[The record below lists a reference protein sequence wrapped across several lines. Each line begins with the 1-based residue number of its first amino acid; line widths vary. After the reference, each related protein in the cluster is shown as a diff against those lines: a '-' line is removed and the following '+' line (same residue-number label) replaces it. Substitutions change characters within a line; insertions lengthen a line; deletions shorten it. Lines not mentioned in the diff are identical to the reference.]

1 VSQSRYTFEPDRFV
15 IDQYNDLIPFAS
27 FLPGIAGVSGRPAWA
42 FYVNRGQAIAS
53 FGVRNKDGAFLEF
66 FPADKAY
73 QLTPSRGFR
82 TFLKIAE
89 SGQTHEPFQR
99 SAEPEVK
106 QRLYISTEEVG
117 VEEINPQLGLNIRA
131 DMFTLPEAPVA
142 GLVRR
147 VEITNTSAQPKKID
161 IVDGLPQVLPYG
173 MNQWILK
180 FMSRTSEAFMRVEGV
195 RQNLPFYRL
204 KVWPTDTP
212 QVEPIVACNF
222 FAGFLNGK
230 RTDVIVDAERVFG
243 LAGDF
248 SRPERFFEQDLDFAD
263 QVAGNQTPS
272 AFQALTLE
280 LKPGQSQV
288 FYGFY
293 GHAESQA
300 VMQHFIAEAGGNG
313 YFEAKRA
320 SNRRLIDNI
329 AQKAFTATAQPLFD
343 AHARQCYLDNGLR
356 GGFPSQVPGGAQL
369 YLFGRKHGDL
379 ERDYNDFLLQDTPYS
394 EGNGDFRDVL
404 QNRRMDL
411 FFDPA
416 LDTKNIRYFFSL
428 VQSDGYN
435 PCSLRNSRFVI
446 DLSSTKP
453 SPEGEGWVR
462 GNQNKEKTDFNP
474 PHPGLIMA
482 DSPVRH
488 PAGECKSAPGGFVP
502 EGEGECSL
510 NSVVLTQ
517 KFAHY
522 FDRFPELE
530 QLLSREF
537 KYAEL
542 WQALQAAEDPESLI
556 AEILAQAQEVEDAE
570 FDRGY
575 WSDHWTY
582 LVDLLVGYKAIFPDR
597 LPGLF
602 LDKTYTFFDPTHVV
616 MPRVQKYVVTPNGV
630 RQYGA
635 VQASPDKTDLIN
647 SRPRRRYQVRSQQG
661 RGDIVYT
668 TLLGKILT
676 LVANKLATLDPFGVG
691 IEMEADRPGW
701 CDALN
706 GLPGIF
712 GSSVNETIEL
722 KRLADFTLAALTGVS
737 GECPMPAE
745 LAEFIAE
752 LAALLRRDPTP
763 ELFWQ
768 HSGVI
773 KEAYRDKVFMGFD
786 GAEQALSIAAVQNF
800 LAAVSGH
807 LDAAI
812 ARAKGPQGIGTYFA
826 YEAEQYRELENGKA
840 EVTRFKQ
847 KPLPLFLEGFV
858 HALRIAEPDE
868 ARRLYQAAR
877 ESELFDKKLGMYR
890 LNAPLGDNA
899 LELGRIGVF
908 NYGWL
913 ENGSVFLH
921 MHYKFV
927 LEMVRAGLAGE
938 FYDQIER
945 LLVAFRDP
953 AEYGRNP
960 SENSSFLVSSGF
972 DVDPRQH
979 GRGCVARLSGST
991 VEFMHLWTHLFLGSA
1006 PFVVEQGRLR
1016 FKPEPVLSKS
1026 LFSTAERT
1034 ANPFGTEETLP
1045 AHSAACALLG
1055 TTLLVYI
1062 NSEYRDTF
1070 GQSTVKPCSFR
1081 LYGGD
1086 GSEQIVESQYLEGK
1100 IAEALREGQ
1109 FRRLDVVL
1117 S

>member
-1 VSQSRYTFEPDRFV
+1 MVPPVSQSRYAFEADRFV

-42 FYVNRGQAIAS
+42 FYVNRGQAVAS

-82 TFLKIAE
+82 TFLKITE
-89 SGQTHEPFQR
+89 GGQIQTHEPFQR
-99 SAEPEVK
+99 GAGPEVK
-106 QRLYISTEEVG
+106 QRLYIADYEVG
-117 VEEINPQLGLNIRA
+117 AEEIHPQLGLNIRA
-131 DMFTLPEAPVA
+131 DMFTLPEATVA

-147 VEITNTSAQPKKID
+147 VEITNTSAQTRKID

-195 RQNLPFYRL
+195 QQNLPFYRL

-272 AFQALTLE
+272 AFQALTME

-300 VMQHFIAEAGGNG
+300 VMQRFVAEADRNG

-320 SNRRLIDNI
+320 SNRRLIDGI

-343 AHARQCYLDNGLR
+343 AHVRQCYLDNGLR
-356 GGFPSQVPGGAQL
+356 GGFPSPVPGGTQL

-404 QNRRMDL
+404 QNRRMDV
-411 FFDPA
+411 FFNPA
-416 LDTKNIRYFFSL
+416 LGAKNIRYFFSL
-428 VQSDGYN
+428 IQPDGYN

-446 DLSSTKP
+446 DLSSKKP

-474 PHPGLIMA
+474 PHPGLL
-482 DSPVRH
+482 PQ
-488 PAGECKSAPGGFVP
+488 
-502 EGEGECSL
+502 GEGA
-510 NSVVLTQ
+510 SVLKSTALAHH
-517 KFAHY
+517 FAQ
-522 FDRFPELE
+522 FPELE
-530 QLLSREF
+530 PLLSREF

-542 WQALQAAEDPESLI
+542 WQALQAEDDPEPII
-556 AEILAQAQEVEDAE
+556 AEILEQAQEVEDAE

-582 LVDLLVGYKAIFPDR
+582 LVDLLISYKAIYPDR

-602 LDKTYTFFDPTHVV
+602 LDKTYTFFDPTHYI
-616 MPRVQKYVVTPNGV
+616 MPRAQKYVVTPNGV

-635 VQASPDKTDLIN
+635 VQHRPDKTDLIN
-647 SRPRRRYQVRSQQG
+647 SRARRRYQVRSQQG

-706 GLPGIF
+706 GLPGIL

-722 KRLADFTLAALTGVS
+722 KRLVDFTLAALADVA
-737 GECPMPAE
+737 GECSLPVE
-745 LAEFIAE
+745 LADFISV
-752 LAALLRRDPTP
+752 LAALLNLPALTP

-768 HSGVI
+768 QSGAA
-773 KEAYRDKVFMGFD
+773 KETYRDKVFMGFD

-800 LAAVSGH
+800 LAAASGH

-812 ARAKGPQGIGTYFA
+812 ARAKGPQGIVTYFA
-826 YEAEQYRELENGKA
+826 YEAEQYRELEDGKA

-858 HALRIAEPDE
+858 HALRIAEPGE
-868 ARRLYQAAR
+868 ARRLYEAAR
-877 ESELFDKKLGMYR
+877 NSELFDQKLGMYR

-913 ENGSVFLH
+913 ENGSIFLH

-927 LEMVRAGLAGE
+927 LEMVRAGLTDE

-960 SENSSFLVSSGF
+960 VENSSFLVSSGF
-972 DVDPRQH
+972 NVDPRQH

-991 VEFMHLWTHLFLGSA
+991 VEFMHLWTHLFLGPA
-1006 PFVVEQGRLR
+1006 PFVSEQGQLR

-1026 LFSTAERT
+1026 LFPTAERT
-1034 ANPFGTEETLP
+1034 VTPFGTEEALP
-1045 AHSAACALLG
+1045 AHSVACTLLG
-1055 TTLLVYI
+1055 ATLLVYI
-1062 NSEYRDTF
+1062 NPELRDTF
-1070 GQSTVKPCSFR
+1070 GQAAVKPCRYR
-1081 LYGGD
+1081 LYGRD
-1086 GSEQIVESQYLEGK
+1086 GSLQTVESPYLEGQ
-1100 IAEALREGQ
+1100 IAEELRKDR
-1109 FRRLDVVL
+1109 FRRVDVGL

>member
-1 VSQSRYTFEPDRFV
+1 VNQTSYNFEDGRFV

-42 FYVNRGQAIAS
+42 FYVNRGQAVAS

-82 TFLKIAE
+82 TFLKIADG
-89 SGQTHEPFQR
+89 GQTHEPFQR
-99 SAEPEVK
+99 GAGPDVK
-106 QRLYISTEEVG
+106 QRLYIATEEIG
-117 VEEINPQLGLNIRA
+117 VEEVNSQLGLIIRA
-131 DMFTLPEAPVA
+131 DMFTLPEAAVA

-147 VEITNTSAQPKKID
+147 VEITNTSAQAKKID

-222 FAGFLNGK
+222 FAGFLNGQ
-230 RTDVIVDAERVFG
+230 RTGVIVDAERVFG

-248 SRPERFFEQDLDFAD
+248 SRPERFFEQDLDFAG

-300 VMQHFIAEAGGNG
+300 AMRQFVAEADRNG
-313 YFEAKRA
+313 YFEAKRE
-320 SNRRLIDNI
+320 SNRRLIDGI

-356 GGFPSQVPGGAQL
+356 GGFPSPVPGGAQL

-411 FFDPA
+411 FFNPA
-416 LDTKNIRYFFSL
+416 LDAKNIRYFFNL
-428 VQSDGYN
+428 VQPDGYN
-435 PCSLRNSRFVI
+435 PCSLRNSRFAVE
-446 DLSSTKP
+446 S
-453 SPEGEGWVR
+453 
-462 GNQNKEKTDFNP
+462 
-474 PHPGLIMA
+474 A
-482 DSPVRH
+482 D
-488 PAGECKSAPGGFVP
+488 AFAP
-502 EGEGECSL
+502 
-510 NSVVLTQ
+510 
-517 KFAHY
+517 Y
-522 FDRFPELE
+522 FERFPELE
-530 QLLSREF
+530 PLLAREF

-542 WQALQAAEDPESLI
+542 WQALQAAEDPEPI
-556 AEILAQAQEVEDAE
+556 ITDILAQAQEVEDAE

-582 LVDLLVGYKAIFPDR
+582 LVDLLISYKAIFPDR

-616 MPRVQKYVVTPNGV
+616 MPRAQKYAVTANGV

-635 VQASPDKTDLIN
+635 VQHRPDKTDLIN
-647 SRPRRRYQVRSQQG
+647 SRARRRYQVRSQQG
-661 RGDIVYT
+661 NGDIVVT

-706 GLPGIF
+706 GLPGIL

-722 KRLADFTLAALTGVS
+722 KRLTDFTRAALAGVS
-737 GECPMPAE
+737 GECLLPAE
-745 LAEFIAE
+745 LAEFIAD
-752 LAALLRRDPTP
+752 LAALLRRDLTP

-768 HSGVI
+768 HSGAA

-800 LAAVSGH
+800 LAVVSGH
-807 LDAAI
+807 LDAGI
-812 ARAKGPQGIGTYFA
+812 ARANSPQGIVTYFA

-858 HALRIAEPDE
+858 HALRIVEPDE

-877 ESELFDKKLGMYR
+877 ESELFDRKLGMYR

-913 ENGSVFLH
+913 ENGSIFLH

-927 LEMVRAGLAGE
+927 LEMVRAGLTTE
-938 FYDQIER
+938 FYDQIEQ
-945 LLVAFRDP
+945 LLVTFRDP

-960 SENSSFLVSSGF
+960 VENSSFLVSSGF

-991 VEFMHLWTHLFLGSA
+991 VEFLHLWTHLFLGAA
-1006 PFVVEQGRLR
+1006 PFVFDQGKLL

-1026 LFSTAERT
+1026 FFLTEEQSV
-1034 ANPFGTEETLP
+1034 NPFGFEEILP
-1045 AHSAACALLG
+1045 AGSAACALFG

-1062 NSEYRDTF
+1062 NPECQDTF
-1070 GQSTVKPCSFR
+1070 GDTAVKPCR
-1081 LYGGD
+1081 YLLHGRD
-1086 GSEQIVESQYLEGK
+1086 GVMQTVDGLYLERQF
-1100 IAEALREGQ
+1100 AEALRQGQ
-1109 FRRLDVVL
+1109 FRRVDVVL
-1117 S
+1117 V

>member
-1 VSQSRYTFEPDRFV
+1 MNQTRYSFEDGCFV
-15 IDQYNDLIPFAS
+15 IDQYNDLVPFAS

-42 FYVNRGQAIAS
+42 FYVNRSQAIAS

-82 TFLKIAE
+82 TFLKITE
-89 SGQTHEPFQR
+89 GGQIQTHEPFQR
-99 SAEPEVK
+99 GAGPEVK
-106 QRLYISTEEVG
+106 QRLYISAEEVG
-117 VEEINPQLGLNIRA
+117 VEEINSQLGFRIRA
-131 DMFTLPEAPVA
+131 DMFTLPEASVA

-147 VEITNTSAQPKKID
+147 VEVINTSDRIKTID

-212 QVEPIVACNF
+212 QVEPIIACNF

-230 RTDVIVDAERVFG
+230 RTDVLVDAERVFG

-248 SRPERFFEQDLDFAD
+248 SRPERFFEQSLDFD
-263 QVAGNQTPS
+263 NQVAGNQTPS

-280 LKPGQSQV
+280 LQPGQSQV

-300 VMQHFIAEAGGNG
+300 VMECFVAEADSNG

-320 SNRRLIDNI
+320 SNRRLIDGI
-329 AQKAFTATAQPLFD
+329 AQKVFTATAKPLFD

-356 GGFPSQVPGGAQL
+356 GGFPSTVPGGAQL

-411 FFDPA
+411 FFNPA
-416 LDTKNIRYFFSL
+416 LDAKNIRYFFNL
-428 VQSDGYN
+428 VQPDGYN
-435 PCSLRNSRFVI
+435 PCSLRNSRFII

-453 SPEGEGWVR
+453 SPEGEGWVTTARMQEVEQRRERLPR
-462 GNQNKEKTDFNP
+462 GNSNKEGSLFNS
-474 PHPGLIMA
+474 PHPNLL
-482 DSPVRH
+482 
-488 PAGECKSAPGGFVP
+488 P
-502 EGEGECSL
+502 EGEGADTITSA
-510 NSVVLTQ
+510 VLTQ
-517 KFAHY
+517 NLAHY
-522 FDRFPELE
+522 FDRFPDLE

-542 WQALQAAEDPESLI
+542 WKALQTAEDPEPVI

-582 LVDLLVGYKAIFPDR
+582 LVDLLLSYKAIFPDR
-597 LPGLF
+597 LSGLF
-602 LDKTYTFFDPTHVV
+602 LDKTYTFFDPTHFV
-616 MPRVQKYVVTPNGV
+616 MPRAQKYVVTANGV

-635 VQASPDKTDLIN
+635 VQHRPDKTDLIN
-647 SRPRRRYQVRSQQG
+647 SRARRRYQVRSQQG
-661 RGDIVYT
+661 RGDIIYT

-676 LVANKLATLDPFGVG
+676 LVVNKLATLDPFGVG

-706 GLPGIF
+706 GLPGIL

-722 KRLADFTLAALTGVS
+722 KRLADFTLAALADVA
-737 GECPMPAE
+737 GECLLPVE
-745 LAEFIAE
+745 LAEFIAA
-752 LAALLRRDPTP
+752 LAALLRRADLTP

-768 HSGVI
+768 QSGAA
-773 KEAYRDKVFMGFD
+773 KETYRDKVFMGFD

-800 LAAVSGH
+800 LAAASGH

-812 ARAKGPQGIGTYFA
+812 ARAKSPQGIVTYFA
-826 YEAEQYRELENGKA
+826 YEAEQYRELEDGKA

-858 HALRIAEPDE
+858 HALRIAAPDE
-868 ARRLYQAAR
+868 ARRLYEAAR
-877 ESELFDKKLGMYR
+877 ESELFDRKLGMYR
-890 LNAPLGDNA
+890 LNAPLGDKA

-913 ENGSVFLH
+913 ENGSIFLH

-927 LEMVRAGLAGE
+927 LEMVRAGLTDE

-960 SENSSFLVSSGF
+960 VENSSFLVSSGF

-991 VEFMHLWTHLFLGSA
+991 VEFLHLWTHLFLGPN
-1006 PFVVEQGRLR
+1006 PFVFEQGQLR
-1016 FKPEPVLSKS
+1016 FKPEPVLAKS
-1026 LFSTAERT
+1026 LFSTAERIV
-1034 ANPFGTEETLP
+1034 NPFGTEETLP

-1055 TTLLVYI
+1055 ATLLVFI
-1062 NSEYRDTF
+1062 NPERRDTF
-1070 GQSTVKPCSFR
+1070 GQTAVQPCRYR
-1081 LYGGD
+1081 LYRPD
-1086 GSEQIVESQYLEGK
+1086 GSEQTVESPYLEGR
-1100 IAEALREGQ
+1100 IAEALREGR
-1109 FRRLDVVL
+1109 FCRLDVVL

>member
-1 VSQSRYTFEPDRFV
+1 MKQTYYSLESDNRFV
-15 IDQYNDLIPFAS
+15 IDQYNDLAPFAS
-27 FLPGIAGVSGRPAWA
+27 FLPGIAGVMGRPAWA

-82 TFLKIAE
+82 TFLKISDGE
-89 SGQTHEPFQR
+89 QSLNYEPFQR
-99 SAEPEVK
+99 GAEADVK
-106 QRLYISTEEVG
+106 QRLYVTPHEVG
-117 VEEINPQLGLNIRA
+117 VEEINPQLGFSIRA

-142 GLVRR
+142 GLLRR
-147 VEITNTSAQPKKID
+147 VAITNTSRQTKKIE
-161 IVDGLPQVLPYG
+161 IVDGLAQVLPFG

-195 RQNLPFYRL
+195 AENLPFYRL
-204 KVWPTDTP
+204 KVWPGDSP
-212 QVEPIVACNF
+212 QVEPVIACNL
-222 FAGFLNGK
+222 FAGFFNGG
-230 RTDVIVDAERVFG
+230 RTRVIVDAERIFG

-248 SRPERFFEQDLDFAD
+248 SKPERFFANDALDFAN

-272 AFQALTLE
+272 AFQTLAVE
-280 LKPGQSQV
+280 IQPEQSQV

-293 GHAESQA
+293 GHATSQT
-300 VMQHFIAEAGGNG
+300 VLEQFITEADQKN
-313 YFEAKRA
+313 YFEIKREI
-320 SNRRLIDNI
+320 NRRLIEDI
-329 AQKAFTATAQPLFD
+329 TQRIFTATAKPLFD

-356 GGFPSQVPGGAQL
+356 GGFPREVPGGAQL

-411 FFDPA
+411 FFEPA
-416 LDTKNIRYFFSL
+416 LDAKNIRYFFNL
-428 VQSDGYN
+428 IQADGYN
-435 PCSLRNSRFVI
+435 PCSLRNSRFIV
-446 DLSSTKP
+446 DTPQTL
-453 SPEGEGWVR
+453 
-462 GNQNKEKTDFNP
+462 
-474 PHPGLIMA
+474 
-482 DSPVRH
+482 
-488 PAGECKSAPGGFVP
+488 
-502 EGEGECSL
+502 
-510 NSVVLTQ
+510 
-517 KFAHY
+517 AHY
-522 FDRFPELE
+522 FVRFAGLE

-542 WQALQAAEDPESLI
+542 WQILEGAEPVIKD
-556 AEILAQAQEVEDAE
+556 ILAQAQEVEDAE

-582 LVDLLVGYKAIFPDR
+582 LVDLLISYQAIFPDR

-602 LDKTYTFFDPTHVV
+602 VEKTYTFFDSTHFVV
-616 MPRVQKYVVTPNGV
+616 PRRQKYMITANGV

-635 VQASPDKTDLIN
+635 VQGSPEKEALIN
-647 SRPRRRYQVRSQQG
+647 ARPHRRHQARSQHG
-661 RGDIVYT
+661 HGDIVYN

-722 KRLADFTLAALTGVS
+722 KRLVDFTLTALVDAD
-737 GECPMPAE
+737 GECSLPVE
-745 LAEFIAE
+745 LADFIAG
-752 LAALLRRDPTP
+752 LAALLNRPNLTP
-763 ELFWQ
+763 DLFWQ
-768 HSGVI
+768 ESGAQ

-786 GAEQALSIAAVQNF
+786 GAEQILSVTALQTF
-800 LAAVSGH
+800 LTTVSST

-812 ARAKGPQGIGTYFA
+812 DKARTPKGIVTYFS
-826 YEAEQYRELENGKA
+826 YEAEHYQDIADGKA
-840 EVTRFKQ
+840 AITRFKQ

-858 HALRIAEPDE
+858 HALRIAGPQEV
-868 ARRLYQAAR
+868 RRLYAAAR
-877 ESELFDKKLGMYR
+877 NSELFDQKLGMYR
-890 LNAPLGDNA
+890 VNEPLGDNA
-899 LELGRIGVF
+899 LDLGRIGVF

-913 ENGSVFLH
+913 ENGSIFLH

-927 LEMVRAGLAGE
+927 LEMVRTGLIDE
-938 FYDQIER
+938 FYAQIEQ

-960 SENSSFLVSSGF
+960 VENSSFLVSSGF
-972 DVDPRQH
+972 AIDPRQH

-991 VEFMHLWTHLFLGSA
+991 IEFLQLWTHLFLGA
-1006 PFVVEQGRLR
+1006 NPFRFEGGKLL

-1026 LFSTAERT
+1026 FFSTREQC
-1034 ANPFGTEETLP
+1034 ANPFGDKENLP
-1045 AHSAACALLG
+1045 ADSVACALLG

-1062 NSEYRDTF
+1062 NPKRQDTF
-1070 GQSTVKPCSFR
+1070 GAAAVRPCRYVLHGRDGVMQTVEGQH
-1081 LYGGD
+1081 L
-1086 GSEQIVESQYLEGK
+1086 ESQAAK
-1100 IAEALREGQ
+1100 ALRNGQ
-1109 FRRLDVVL
+1109 FRRVDVEL
-1117 S
+1117 A

>member
-1 VSQSRYTFEPDRFV
+1 MNQTRYALKADRFV

-89 SGQTHEPFQR
+89 GGQTLTHEPFQR
-99 SAEPEVK
+99 GAGPEVK
-106 QRLYISTEEVG
+106 QRLYISAEEVG
-117 VEEINPQLGLNIRA
+117 VEEINSQLGFRIRA
-131 DMFTLPEAPVA
+131 DMFTLPEASVA

-147 VEITNTSAQPKKID
+147 VEVINTSDRIKTID

-212 QVEPIVACNF
+212 QVEPIIACNF

-230 RTDVIVDAERVFG
+230 RTDVLVDAERVFG

-248 SRPERFFEQDLDFAD
+248 SRPERFFEQSLDFD
-263 QVAGNQTPS
+263 NQVAGNQTPS

-280 LKPGQSQV
+280 LQPGQSQV

-300 VMQHFIAEAGGNG
+300 VMECFVAEADSNG

-320 SNRRLIDNI
+320 SNRRLIDGI
-329 AQKAFTATAQPLFD
+329 AQKVFTATAKPLFD

-356 GGFPSQVPGGAQL
+356 GGFPSTVPGGAQL

-411 FFDPA
+411 FFNPA
-416 LDTKNIRYFFSL
+416 LDAKNIRYFFNL
-428 VQSDGYN
+428 VQPDGYN
-435 PCSLRNSRFVI
+435 PCSLQNSHFAVE
-446 DLSSTKP
+446 
-453 SPEGEGWVR
+453 SP
-462 GNQNKEKTDFNP
+462 D
-474 PHPGLIMA
+474 A
-482 DSPVRH
+482 
-488 PAGECKSAPGGFVP
+488 
-502 EGEGECSL
+502 
-510 NSVVLTQ
+510 
-517 KFAHY
+517 FAQY
-522 FDRFPELE
+522 FERFPELE

-542 WQALQAAEDPESLI
+542 WKALQTAEDPEPVI

-582 LVDLLVGYKAIFPDR
+582 LVDLLISYKAIFPDR

-602 LDKTYTFFDPTHVV
+602 LDKTYTFFDPTHFV
-616 MPRVQKYVVTPNGV
+616 MPRAQKYVVTPNGV

-635 VQASPDKTDLIN
+635 VQHRPDKTDLIN
-647 SRPRRRYQVRSQQG
+647 SRARHRYQVRSQQG

-706 GLPGIF
+706 GLPGIL

-722 KRLADFTLAALTGVS
+722 KRLVDFTLAALADVA
-737 GECPMPAE
+737 GECSLPVE
-745 LAEFIAE
+745 LADFISV
-752 LAALLRRDPTP
+752 LAALLNLPALTP

-768 HSGVI
+768 HSGAA
-773 KEAYRDKVFMGFD
+773 KESYRDKLFMGFD
-786 GAEQALSIAAVQNF
+786 GDEQALSIAAVQNF
-800 LAAVSGH
+800 LAAASGH
-807 LDAAI
+807 LNAAI
-812 ARAKGPQGIGTYFA
+812 ARAKGPQGIVTYFA
-826 YEAEQYRELENGKA
+826 YEAEQYREIEGGKA
-840 EVTRFKQ
+840 EVIRFKQ

-858 HALRIAEPDE
+858 HALRIAKPEE
-868 ARRLYQAAR
+868 ARRLYEAAR
-877 ESELFDKKLGMYR
+877 NSELFDKKLGMYR

-913 ENGSVFLH
+913 ENGSIFLH

-927 LEMVRAGLAGE
+927 LEMVRAGLMDE

-960 SENSSFLVSSGF
+960 VENSSFLVSSGF
-972 DVDPRQH
+972 AIDSRQH

-991 VEFMHLWTHLFLGSA
+991 VEFLHLWTHLFLGA
-1006 PFVVEQGRLR
+1006 NPFVLEEGRLLFR
-1016 FKPEPVLSKS
+1016 PAPVLSKS
-1026 LFSTAERT
+1026 FFSTSEQCVT
-1034 ANPFGTEETLP
+1034 PFDFEETLP
-1045 AHSAACALLG
+1045 ADSAACALLG
-1055 TTLLVYI
+1055 ATLLVYI
-1062 NSEYRDTF
+1062 NSEPQDTF
-1070 GQSTVKPCSFR
+1070 CDAAVRPCR
-1081 LYGGD
+1081 YLLHGLD
-1086 GSEQIVESQYLEGK
+1086 GSMQTVEGQHLEGQT
-1100 IAEALREGQ
+1100 AEALRLGQ
-1109 FRRLDVVL
+1109 FRRVDVVL
-1117 S
+1117 A

>member
-1 VSQSRYTFEPDRFV
+1 VNQTRYAFEADRFV

-42 FYVNRGQAIAS
+42 FYVSRGQAIAS

-82 TFLKIAE
+82 TFLKITE

-99 SAEPEVK
+99 GAGPEVR
-106 QRLYISTEEVG
+106 QRLYIATEEIG
-117 VEEINPQLGLNIRA
+117 VEEINPQLGFNIRA

-147 VEITNTSAQPKKID
+147 IEITNTSGQAKKID

-300 VMQHFIAEAGGNG
+300 VMQHFIAEADSNG

-320 SNRRLIDNI
+320 SNRRLIDSI
-329 AQKAFTATAQPLFD
+329 AQKAFTATAQSLFD

-416 LDTKNIRYFFSL
+416 LDAKNIRYFFNL
-428 VQSDGYN
+428 IQPDGYN
-435 PCSLRNSRFVI
+435 PCSLRNSRFAV
-446 DLSSTKP
+446 
-453 SPEGEGWVR
+453 E
-462 GNQNKEKTDFNP
+462 
-474 PHPGLIMA
+474 
-482 DSPVRH
+482 
-488 PAGECKSAPGGFVP
+488 
-502 EGEGECSL
+502 
-510 NSVVLTQ
+510 SVEA
-517 KFAHY
+517 FAQY
-522 FDRFPELE
+522 FERFPELE
-530 QLLSREF
+530 SLLVREF

-542 WQALQAAEDPESLI
+542 WQTLQTAKDPEPVI
-556 AEILAQAQEVEDAE
+556 AEILEQAQEVEDAE

-582 LVDLLVGYKAIFPDR
+582 LVDLLVGYQAIFPDR

-647 SRPRRRYQVRSQQG
+647 SGPRRRYQVRSQQG

-786 GAEQALSIAAVQNF
+786 GAEQALSMAAVQNF
-800 LAAVSGH
+800 LTAVSGH

-812 ARAKGPQGIGTYFA
+812 ARAKGPQGIVTYFS
-826 YEAEQYRELENGKA
+826 YEAEQYRELENGKV
-840 EVTRFKQ
+840 EVIRFKQ

-868 ARRLYQAAR
+868 ARRLYEAAR
-877 ESELFDKKLGMYR
+877 NSELFDKKLGMYR

-913 ENGSVFLH
+913 ENGSIFLH

-927 LEMVRAGLAGE
+927 LEMVRAGLACE
-938 FYDQIER
+938 FYQQIER
-945 LLVAFRDP
+945 LLVAFRNP

-960 SENSSFLVSSGF
+960 VENSSFLVSSGF

-991 VEFMHLWTHLFLGSA
+991 VEFLHLWTHLFLGTN

-1016 FKPEPVLSKS
+1016 FKPEPVLEKS
-1026 LFSTAERT
+1026 LFSMAECTAK
-1034 ANPFGTEETLP
+1034 PFGTEETLP

-1055 TTLLVYI
+1055 ATLLVFI
-1062 NSEYRDTF
+1062 NPERRDTF
-1070 GQSTVKPCSFR
+1070 GQAAVKPCNYR
-1081 LYGGD
+1081 LYGHD
-1086 GSEQIVESQYLEGK
+1086 GSLQTVVSPYLEGQ

-1117 S
+1117 G